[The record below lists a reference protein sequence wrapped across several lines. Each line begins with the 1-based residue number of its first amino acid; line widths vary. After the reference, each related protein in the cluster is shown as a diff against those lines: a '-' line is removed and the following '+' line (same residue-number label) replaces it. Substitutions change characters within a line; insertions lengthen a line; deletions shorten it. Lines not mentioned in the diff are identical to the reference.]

1 MAAWRRPYFGVPD
14 CLPRMLLVTYP
25 VRLRG
30 LIRTQDIAWVL
41 LFSAM
46 AVVAPSREPAGVVL
60 LAALGIFQIAEPRV
74 EWLSTHRGIIFS
86 ILLKLGLG
94 YLLMYSTGG
103 LESPD
108 YLILLLPIVT
118 AATSLGVL
126 GTSLFTLLAC
136 ASYVSLALNVDW
148 SRFYMTDEEVRQFT
162 LRLMFLALVGYLT
175 HTLAEQNRIE
185 AKRHQA
191 VAGKLAQANKN
202 LQEAE
207 AAVRRSERLAALG
220 QLTAGLAHELR
231 NPLGTIRASAEVL
244 SGHLGDDAVANEM
257 AGYIREEVDR
267 TSSLITRF
275 LEFARPFQLRLSPCD
290 IAEVIDQAI
299 AQLDRHSPPFDVSIY
314 KNYSPDIRPLPLD
327 AELIVR
333 VMYNLL
339 LNAVEA
345 TPPGGAVT
353 VKTRP
358 LEGGVEVSVIDRGSG
373 IDPNQIESIFNPF
386 FTTKPAGVGLGLAIV
401 SKIVDEHGGKVAA
414 ESEAGK
420 GSVFR
425 IYLPA
430 G

>member
-1 MAAWRRPYFGVPD
+1 M
-14 CLPRMLLVTYP
+14 
-25 VRLRG
+25 
-30 LIRTQDIAWVL
+30 L

-46 AVVAPSREPAGVVL
+46 AIVAPRRGVAEILL
-60 LAALGIFQIAEPRV
+60 LAAMGIFQIAEPRGQ
-74 EWLSTHRGIIFS
+74 WFSSNRGIIFS

-126 GTSLFTLLAC
+126 GTVLFTLLAC
-136 ASYVSLALNVDW
+136 ASYVSFALSVDW
-148 SRFYMTDEEVRQFT
+148 ARFYMSDEEVRQFS

-175 HTLAEQNRIE
+175 HTLAEQNRVE
-185 AKRHQA
+185 AKRYQA
-191 VAGKLAQANKN
+191 VAEQLADANRS

-231 NPLGTIRASAEVL
+231 NPLGTIRVSAEVL
-244 SGHLGDDAVANEM
+244 SGHLPDDPVAHEM

-275 LEFARPFQLRLSPCD
+275 LEFSRPFHLRLNPAD
-290 IAEVIDQAI
+290 ISEVIDKAI
-299 AQLDRHSPPFDVSIY
+299 VQLQRHSPPHQVSIY
-314 KNYSPDIRPLPLD
+314 KNYSPDVLPLPMD
-327 AELIVR
+327 AELIER

-345 TPPGGAVT
+345 TPAGGAVT

-358 LEGGVEVSVIDRGSG
+358 VETGVEVSVIDRGSG
-373 IDPNQIESIFNPF
+373 IEPKEIENIFNPF
-386 FTTKPAGVGLGLAIV
+386 FTTKPTGVGLGLAIV
-401 SKIVDEHGGKVAA
+401 SKIVDEHGGKVAV
-414 ESEAGK
+414 ESQTGK

-425 IYLPA
+425 VYLPA
-430 G
+430 R

>member
-1 MAAWRRPYFGVPD
+1 MIHLRPLF
-14 CLPRMLLVTYP
+14 R
-25 VRLRG
+25 

-46 AVVAPSREPAGVVL
+46 AVVAPRRAPAEILL
-60 LAALGIFQIAEPRV
+60 LATLGIFQIAEPRV
-74 EWLSTHRGIIFS
+74 EWLATRRGIIFS

-148 SRFYMTDEEVRQFT
+148 SRFYMSDQEVRQFS

-185 AKRHQA
+185 ARRYQA
-191 VAGKLAQANKN
+191 AAEKLAEANRN

-231 NPLGTIRASAEVL
+231 NPMGTIRASAEVL
-244 SGHLGDDAVANEM
+244 SGRLPDDPVAIEM

-267 TSSLITRF
+267 TNSLITRF
-275 LEFARPFQLRLSPCD
+275 LEFSRPFHLRLNPCD
-290 IAEVIDQAI
+290 ITEVIDKAI
-299 AQLDRHSPPFDVSIY
+299 TQLERHSPRHQVTIY
-314 KNYSPDIRPLPLD
+314 RNYSPDVRPFPLD
-327 AELIVR
+327 AELIER

-345 TPPGGAVT
+345 TPEEGAIT

-358 LEGGVEVSVIDRGSG
+358 FEAGVEVTVIDRGSG
-373 IDPNQIESIFNPF
+373 IDVKEIENIFNPF

-401 SKIVDEHGGKVAA
+401 SKIVDEHGGKVAV
-414 ESEAGK
+414 ESETGK

-425 IYLPA
+425 VYLP
-430 G
+430 GG